1 MTNIKI
7 WVNCAVLFNV
17 IFATSMRKHQALLW
31 PGCAGTQHL
40 PVPQPEL
47 AGAWFNTVKWSVT
60 AAWPVFGLSDGK
72 LCGKGQREPL
82 WNKQQHAGVSG
93 LGGHC
98 SNLTGK
104 QRETHHDKTH
114 KKIISRGSLEYPAS
128 TSYFSQWRI
137 GDVIVAVCTTS
148 LHPAETSQGSQKPS
162 TSGCKGAWEG

>member
-1 MTNIKI
+1 M
-7 WVNCAVLFNV
+7 WF
-17 IFATSMRKHQALLW
+17 
-31 PGCAGTQHL
+31 L
-40 PVPQPEL
+40 PL
-47 AGAWFNTVKWSVT
+47 AWESTRLCSDLVVQGPSTCLC
-60 AAWPVFGLSDGK
+60 LS
-72 LCGKGQREPL
+72 LSWL
-82 WNKQQHAGVSG
+82 G
-93 LGGHC
+93 LGLTLWSGQWLLPDLFLAWVMGNYVVKAKENHCETNNSMLGCQGWGGRC

-137 GDVIVAVCTTS
+137 EDVIVAVCTTS